1 MPLPTAAELT
11 DPNATNAQMKQYL
24 GRLVENV
31 ASSDDLNN
39 LKSYVYSEMPLDSY
53 ISGQVIES
61 DLSINSAAL
70 AEFRAYYF
78 ECEAGDEFE
87 LTGRLGNGTLG
98 KIDPYIVQLDLQKNP
113 VAVLASF
120 TSSGDSNVYGS
131 VRGTCKQVGFVYIRV
146 RMGLDQNQYPTSI
159 KKLSVDSL
167 VKRAEFQSK
176 LSLINNTLE
185 DIEENL
191 TDNKVDKGLVDDD
204 DVAIAVA
211 FKAGERT
218 WLEVGYDG
226 TPTTHAKK
234 VLNDS
239 LENVDKRLAA
249 DSDVAIALT
258 FKDGE
263 RTWLEVGYDGEPTE
277 RSVNVLKKHFSQG
290 SSEYRL
296 SDRFVSLSTQEIGS
310 SSISREYPV
319 FRRSTTP
326 LITYSQQSSETI
338 YWTWMVNKE
347 MWGGTGLALFYSTDH
362 AAHTPSGIFLFE
374 ADSIDGPWID
384 RGKVY
389 RDDISGNQTETPSV
403 IYDPVTNKVL
413 MFYQQAGVTGSVGAQ
428 QTVLATANPSDLTTW
443 TRVGVVLDKESAA
456 QDGDGHCGYF
466 RPFFYC
472 GELLGYSLYGG
483 TNWSNAALWRSK
495 DGGYTWKR
503 DGSMIG
509 WMQDKCKHLASV
521 LNTTQNLCVLTMYEG
536 DVINWRGQPWWIGV
550 VGVAQSGSVGT
561 RNSRLVAAP
570 LSDDFTSLKTKVV
583 DITPPKAGYEAVNGI
598 DYPGNLFVWNG
609 EVYSAYRTNGQKGA
623 IALMKMIN
631 G

>member
-1 MPLPTAAELT
+1 MADQPVTREKLI
-11 DPNATNAQMKQYL
+11 NADKDVQT
-24 GRLVENV
+24 
-31 ASSDDLNN
+31 
-39 LKSYVYSEMPLDSY
+39 
-53 ISGQVIES
+53 IE
-61 DLSINSAAL
+61 D
-70 AEFRAYYF
+70 F
-78 ECEAGDEFE
+78 
-87 LTGRLGNGTLG
+87 
-98 KIDPYIVQLDLQKNP
+98 
-113 VAVLASF
+113 
-120 TSSGDSNVYGS
+120 
-131 VRGTCKQVGFVYIRV
+131 
-146 RMGLDQNQYPTSI
+146 I
-159 KKLSVDSL
+159 KKPKDETVTTRFGDKIMTLKGLEEEVKKSGGYFKRYTTLAAANADIANIPVDAVVKVTSETDGGDYYKAAADATSLTKSPYDSL
-167 VKRAEFQSK
+167 VQAKMDATAKANAAKSEA
-176 LSLINNTLE
+176 
-185 DIEENL
+185 IEVSSEYSDL
-191 TDNKVDKGLVDDD
+191 TKADKALAADPN
-204 DVAIAVA
+204 VAIALT
-211 FKAGERT
+211 FKDGDRT
-218 WLEVGYDG
+218 WLEAGYDG
-226 TPTTHAKK
+226 GPTTHAKE
-234 VLNDS
+234 VLNSS
-239 LENVDKRLAA
+239 LDGVGKALAA
-249 DSDVAIALT
+249 DPNVAIALT

-263 RTWLEVGYDGEPTE
+263 RTWLEAGYDGGPTE
-277 RSVNVLKKHFSQG
+277 RSIDILQRHFSQG
-290 SSEYRL
+290 SSDFKV
-296 SDRFVSLSTQEIGS
+296 SDRFVSLSTQGIGA

-319 FRRSTTP
+319 FRRASGP
-326 LITYSQQSSETI
+326 LITHSQQSSETI

-362 AAHTPSGIFLFE
+362 AAHDPSGVFLFE
-374 ADSIDGPWID
+374 SDSIEGPWID

-389 RDDISGNQTETPSV
+389 RDDILGNQTETPSV

-413 MFYQQAGVTGSVGAQ
+413 MFYQQAGVTGSIGGQ
-428 QTVLATANPSDLTTW
+428 QTCLATADPNNLTTW

-583 DITPPKAGYEAVNGI
+583 DITPPKAAYEAVNGI
-598 DYPGNLFVWNG
+598 DYPGNLFVWDG